1 MAGSTA
7 PENTPAA
14 QIAADLYQAL
24 ADGDRARLAELLHPG
39 FEGRVTEGLP
49 LGLGGVYRG
58 PDAMCRDFWGRI
70 ARSYAARVVPSEFCL
85 LPDGRLMVTGRYAG
99 TARSGGVLDAEF
111 VHFLTFTDGQISGLV
126 QLTDSARWASALAA
140 GPAAPSRPEPGSD
153 DRPAGGPG
161 LRAESGSPGQAAH
174 EPATV
179 EYSAAG
185 GLGIIRLNRPAA
197 RNAINEAFA
206 ADFAEAVRR
215 CAADASVRALL
226 ICGNGPSFTVGG
238 DVAMLAGTEPGE
250 LPEKLRQLTTSY
262 HASLRVLDSLPVPV
276 VAAVRGAVAGGGLG
290 LICVA
295 DVVIAAAGTKFA
307 AGFGGLGLSGDG
319 SGTWFLPRLVG
330 PRRAAEFYLEQRV
343 LTAEEAASWGLIT
356 RVVPAAELAAEAERT
371 ARQLAAGPT
380 RAWGELRTLLRRS
393 DETSLSEQLAAET
406 AAQCRT
412 AGTRD
417 ASHAIASFMA
427 KTRPAFDGH

>member
-1 MAGSTA
+1 MTGSTA

-14 QIAADLYQAL
+14 RIAADLYQAL

-70 ARSYAARVVPSEFCL
+70 ARSYAARVVPSEFCP

-140 GPAAPSRPEPGSD
+140 GPATASRREPGSD
-153 DRPAGGPG
+153 DLPGPG
-161 LRAESGSPGQAAH
+161 PDARPEPGVDGRRESRS
-174 EPATV
+174 ATV
-179 EYSAAG
+179 EYSADG

-250 LPEKLRQLTTSY
+250 LPDKLRRLTTSY

-276 VAAVRGAVAGGGLG
+276 VAAVGGAVAGGGLG
-290 LICVA
+290 LIYVA

-330 PRRAAEFYLEQRV
+330 ARRAAEFYLEQHV

-380 RAWGELRTLLRRS
+380 RAWSELRTLLRRS
-393 DETSLSEQLAAET
+393 AETSLSEQLAAET

-417 ASHAIASFMA
+417 ARHAIASFLA

>member
-14 QIAADLYQAL
+14 RIAADLYQAL

-49 LGLGGVYRG
+49 LGLGGVYHG

-140 GPAAPSRPEPGSD
+140 SPAVASRPESESPSQ
-153 DRPAGGPG
+153 
-161 LRAESGSPGQAAH
+161 AEHG
-174 EPATV
+174 PATV
-179 EYSAAG
+179 EFSAAG

-206 ADFAEAVRR
+206 ADFAGAVRR

-250 LPEKLRQLTTSY
+250 LPEKLRRLTTSY
-262 HASLRVLDSLPVPV
+262 HASLQVLDSLPVPV

-290 LICVA
+290 LIYVA

-330 PRRAAEFYLEQRV
+330 ARRAAEFYLEQRV
-343 LTAEEAASWGLIT
+343 LTADEAASWGLIT

-380 RAWGELRTLLRRS
+380 RAWSELRTLLRRS
-393 DETSLSEQLAAET
+393 DETRLSDQLAAET

-417 ASHAIASFMA
+417 ATQAIASFLA

>member
-7 PENTPAA
+7 PENNPAA
-14 QIAADLYQAL
+14 QVAADLYQAL

-49 LGLGGVYRG
+49 LGLGGVYHG

-70 ARSYAARVVPSEFCL
+70 ARSYVARVVPSEFCL

-99 TARSGGVLDAEF
+99 TARSGGILDAEF
-111 VHFLTFTDGQISGLV
+111 VHFLTFTDGQISGLI
-126 QLTDSARWASALAA
+126 QLTDSARWASALAS
-140 GPAAPSRPEPGSD
+140 GPAAASRPGSGPDARPEPGLDARPEPGSD
-153 DRPAGGPG
+153 G
-161 LRAESGSPGQAAH
+161 
-174 EPATV
+174 PATV

-185 GLGIIRLNRPAA
+185 GLGTIRLNRPAA

-238 DVAMLAGTEPGE
+238 DVTMLAGTEPGE

-262 HASLRVLDSLPVPV
+262 HASLQVLDSLPVPV
-276 VAAVRGAVAGGGLG
+276 VAAVGGAVAGGGLG
-290 LICVA
+290 LIYVA

-330 PRRAAEFYLEQRV
+330 ARRAAEFYLEQRV

-380 RAWGELRTLLRRS
+380 RAWSELRTLLRRS
-393 DETSLSEQLAAET
+393 DETSLSDQLAAET

-417 ASHAIASFMA
+417 ARHAIASFMA
-427 KTRPAFDGH
+427 KTRPAFDGR

>member
-14 QIAADLYQAL
+14 RIAADLYQAL

-58 PDAMCRDFWGRI
+58 PDAMCRHFWGRI
-70 ARSYAARVVPSEFCL
+70 ARSYVARVVPSEFCL

-99 TARSGGVLDAEF
+99 TARSGGILDAEF
-111 VHFLTFTDGQISGLV
+111 VHFLTFTDGQISGLI
-126 QLTDSARWASALAA
+126 QLTDSARWASALAS
-140 GPAAPSRPEPGSD
+140 GPAAASRPGSGPDARPEPGLDARPEPGSD
-153 DRPAGGPG
+153 G
-161 LRAESGSPGQAAH
+161 
-174 EPATV
+174 PATV

-185 GLGIIRLNRPAA
+185 GLGTIRLNRPAA

-206 ADFAEAVRR
+206 ADFAEAVRC
-215 CAADASVRALL
+215 CATDASVRTLL
-226 ICGNGPSFTVGG
+226 ICGNGRSFTVGG

-262 HASLRVLDSLPVPV
+262 HASLQILDSLPVPV
-276 VAAVRGAVAGGGLG
+276 VAAVGGAVAGGGLG
-290 LICVA
+290 LIYVA

-307 AGFGGLGLSGDG
+307 AGFAGLGLSGDG

-330 PRRAAEFYLEQRV
+330 ARRAAEFYLEQRV
-343 LTAEEAASWGLIT
+343 LTADEAASWGLIT
-356 RVVPAAELAAEAERT
+356 RVVPAAELTAEAERT

-380 RAWGELRTLLRRS
+380 QAWGEIRTLLRRS
-393 DETSLSEQLAAET
+393 DETSLSDQLAAET

-417 ASHAIASFMA
+417 AAHAIQSFLA
-427 KTRPAFDGH
+427 KTRPAFDGR

>member
-14 QIAADLYQAL
+14 RIAADLYQAL

-58 PDAMCRDFWGRI
+58 PDAMCRHFWGRI
-70 ARSYAARVVPSEFCL
+70 ARSYVARVVPSEFCL

-99 TARSGGVLDAEF
+99 TARSGGILDAEF

-140 GPAAPSRPEPGSD
+140 GPVASPRREPGSD
-153 DRPAGGPG
+153 DLPGPG
-161 LRAESGSPGQAAH
+161 AGARSEAGVDGRRENG
-174 EPATV
+174 PATV

-185 GLGIIRLNRPAA
+185 GLSVIRLNRPAA

-206 ADFAEAVRR
+206 ADFAGAVRR

-238 DVAMLAGTEPGE
+238 DVAMLAGTAPSE
-250 LPEKLRQLTTSY
+250 LPEKLRRLTTSY
-262 HASLRVLDSLPVPV
+262 HASLQVLDSLPVPV
-276 VAAVRGAVAGGGLG
+276 VAAVGGAVAGGGLG
-290 LICVA
+290 LIYVA
-295 DVVIAAAGTKFA
+295 DVVIAATGTKFA

-330 PRRAAEFYLEQRV
+330 ARRAAEFYLEQRV

-356 RVVPAAELAAEAERT
+356 RVVPAAELTAEAERT

-380 RAWGELRTLLRRS
+380 QAWGEIRTLLRRS
-393 DETSLSEQLAAET
+393 DETSLSDQLAAET

-417 ASHAIASFMA
+417 ARHAIASFMA
-427 KTRPAFDGH
+427 KTRPAFDGR